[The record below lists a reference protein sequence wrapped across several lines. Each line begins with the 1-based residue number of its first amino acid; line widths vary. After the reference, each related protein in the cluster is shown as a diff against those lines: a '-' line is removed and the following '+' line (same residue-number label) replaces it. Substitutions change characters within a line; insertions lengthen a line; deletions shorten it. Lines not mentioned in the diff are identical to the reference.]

1 MNPTVEAVLTLQL
14 DENGAPNFYDSELMA
29 TAYLYDS
36 NNEPVGNATSLSN
49 PSTTPQT
56 DFGGNGQGG
65 SSSHAK
71 MYFRF
76 SQMKVNVQGT
86 RLKLSIQVFDM
97 RYTSAYVLVSEWTD
111 EFNCA

>member
-1 MNPTVEAVLTLQL
+1 LTLQL
-14 DENGAPNFYDSELMA
+14 DENGVPNFYDTELMA

-36 NNEPVGNATSLSN
+36 NNELVGSATSLSN

-65 SSSHAK
+65 SSSLAK
-71 MYFRF
+71 MCFRF

-86 RLKLSIQVFDM
+86 RLKLSIQVYDL
-97 RYTSAYVLVSEWTD
+97 RQTSAFVLVSEWTD